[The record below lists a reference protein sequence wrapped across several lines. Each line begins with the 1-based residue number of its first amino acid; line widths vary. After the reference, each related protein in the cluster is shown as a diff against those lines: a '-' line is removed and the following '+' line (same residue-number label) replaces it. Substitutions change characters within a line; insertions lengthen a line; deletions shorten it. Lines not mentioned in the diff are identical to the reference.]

1 MTYLATFDQQTLSGR
16 EDKKSP
22 GQNGVRGCK
31 TGLTMALSLEWR
43 RIEIPVTECP
53 VGCTGGSNVRDFN
66 A

>member
-31 TGLTMALSLEWR
+31 TGL
-43 RIEIPVTECP
+43 
-53 VGCTGGSNVRDFN
+53 
-66 A
+66 